1 MTIQEVRECI
11 EKMKKV
17 YPFDEKTADIRIGD
31 YRGGESREVTVT
43 CFDEETETRIMMNR
57 IAE

>member
-1 MTIQEVRECI
+1 MTIQEVKECI

-31 YRGGESREVTVT
+31 YRGGEPREVAVN
-43 CFDEETETRIMMNR
+43 CFDEETETRIMMMR
-57 IAE
+57 VAE